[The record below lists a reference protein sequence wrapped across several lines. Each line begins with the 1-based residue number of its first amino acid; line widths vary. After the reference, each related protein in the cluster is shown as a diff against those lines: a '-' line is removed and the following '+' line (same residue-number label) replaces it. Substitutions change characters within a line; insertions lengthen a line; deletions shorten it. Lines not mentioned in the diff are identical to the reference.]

1 MRRGEVWWHEPPG
14 EKVRPVVI
22 LTRNEAIGRL
32 NKLVVAPSTGK
43 IWGIPSEVEVGRED
57 GMPEDGVLSLDNTAL
72 ARKFELTERITELGA
87 EKMDAVCKALVAA
100 TSCR

>member
-32 NKLVVAPSTGK
+32 NKLVVAPATGK
-43 IWGIPSEVEVGRED
+43 IWGIPSEVEVSRKE
-57 GMPEDGVLSLDNTAL
+57 GMPHDSAINLDNTAL
-72 ARKFELTERITELGA
+72 ARKFELTERITELGV
-87 EKMDAVCKALVAA
+87 EKMVEVCRALALA
-100 TSCR
+100 TDCR

>member
-1 MRRGEVWWHEPPG
+1 MKRGEAWWHEPPE

-32 NKLVVAPSTGK
+32 NKLVVAPTTGK
-43 IWGIPSEVEVGRED
+43 IWGIPSEVEVSRKE
-57 GMPEDGVLSLDNTAL
+57 GMPHDSVVNLDNTAL

-87 EKMDAVCKALVAA
+87 TKMAEVCAALNAA
-100 TSCR
+100 TSC